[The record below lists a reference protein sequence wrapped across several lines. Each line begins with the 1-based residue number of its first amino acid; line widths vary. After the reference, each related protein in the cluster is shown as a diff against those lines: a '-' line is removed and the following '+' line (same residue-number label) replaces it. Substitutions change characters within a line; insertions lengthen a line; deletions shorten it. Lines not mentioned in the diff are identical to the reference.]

1 MWRSTLNGLERTG
14 EAKERKVDL
23 FKKEEGRL
31 DQWRLGSGVA
41 KVRSEED
48 CWYDARREDREL
60 DS

>member
-14 EAKERKVDL
+14 EAKEREVDL

-41 KVRSEED
+41 KGEVRGG
-48 CWYDARREDREL
+48 L
-60 DS
+60 LV